1 MTPSERWPALLLQ
14 LDDSSWQRA
23 VDLAHAL
30 GVSERTVYRDVQDL
44 IEAGVPLQG
53 VPGKGYR
60 LPSTYLLA
68 PVTLTTDEAV
78 MLVLG
83 SAYAAQNFDGRYRAA
98 ARSAQRKLRMQMP
111 PDAQERAFSLQGS
124 IQLVPPSVFG
134 NPTEE
139 TLLRRMRLALLE
151 ERTVKIRRRSAP
163 EDEGAEWFRPYGLV
177 RQNANWRVVG
187 LSLGPQPPHSDP
199 SADTAS
205 AGQEAL
211 GPIWSGEISETKTEA
226 TTAEA
231 TTAEATTA
239 EATHEGAASPGPN
252 AEEPDPSAEDAK
264 VKSSTRRVAS
274 IRLTDIE
281 NMEVTG
287 ETFERPSG
295 YRTPSGTD
303 QMPRDRTVRVVFSVE
318 ATPMV
323 QVGPSMH
330 VETSD
335 VTPSGRLHMTLR
347 VFHEL
352 EVMPWLLSWG
362 QHVEVLEPRA
372 LSQRIAAEARSTARL
387 YQQLPALLDKD
398 ESPSLSDRMPS

>member
-23 VDLAHAL
+23 VDLAQAL
-30 GVSERTVYRDVQDL
+30 GVSERTVYRDVQEM

-60 LPSTYLLA
+60 LPSTYLLD

-98 ARSAQRKLRMQMP
+98 ARSAQRRLRMQMP

-134 NPTEE
+134 NPAEE

-163 EDEGAEWFRPYGLV
+163 EDEGAEWFCPYGLV

-187 LSLGPQPPHSDP
+187 RSLGPQPAHPNSD
-199 SADTAS
+199 ADATS
-205 AGQEAL
+205 SVHDAL
-211 GPIWSGEISETKTEA
+211 GPIWSKERTEA
-226 TTAEA
+226 EKAAVTGEA
-231 TTAEATTA
+231 KR
-239 EATHEGAASPGPN
+239 SDPDV
-252 AEEPDPSAEDAK
+252 EEPTPRPSA
-264 VKSSTRRVAS
+264 RRVAS
-274 IRLTDIE
+274 IRLMDIE
-281 NMEVTG
+281 NMEVTR

-295 YRTPSGTD
+295 YQTPSGTD
-303 QMPRDRTVRVVFSVE
+303 QMPRDRTVRVVFSAE

-323 QVGPSMH
+323 QIGPSMH
-330 VETSD
+330 VETSE
-335 VTPSGRLHMTLR
+335 VMPSGRLHMTLR

-362 QHVEVLEPRA
+362 QHVEVLEPRG

-387 YQQLPALLDKD
+387 YQQLPALLDED